1 MCRYATYSISGLL
14 GSTYVVKEVGSRN
27 ALVCGMALYC
37 AYVSAFWVATIWRD
51 WQTVAAAMGGV
62 LGGVGAGFLWT
73 AQGAYFAQSAASA
86 STAATATT
94 RTTSSSSTSVQHD
107 VPEPVTEVVV
117 PETLTVTTAHLASTF
132 AVIYLGSEVGLRAA
146 SSILVTLGLSWSA
159 VFAMYAIVA
168 VASTMGMG
176 LVHNFDRND
185 DHGHRHRNGSLEM
198 NRSEHDEADPTARLL
213 PAPVSPPM
221 TATAVPPMPS
231 AWYKATAAWRLLR
244 HDRKMPLM
252 IGLNAVFGIT
262 SSFLTSYING
272 QVVYAVMGSDV
283 SVGLWTAWVSTAA
296 AAGSALCGRLAP
308 RTGNGPILMAGA
320 VCFAA
325 VAAPFVLFPN
335 VATQWTWPSLLFVYT
350 VHGLGRATFESTLKA
365 TFADFFAES
374 DKEGAFANII
384 FQNGLS
390 STVGFLLTFALRCTE
405 KHQSNAYCVVYRD
418 GSVHDVLSFEILI
431 VVTSVVAIVGY
442 WRAAAIRAEE
452 LRLAASV

>member
-1 MCRYATYSISGLL
+1 
-14 GSTYVVKEVGSRN
+14 
-27 ALVCGMALYC
+27 LYC
-37 AYVSAFWVATIWRD
+37 AYVSAFWVATVWRQ

-73 AQGAYFAQSAASA
+73 AQGAYFAQSAAA
-86 STAATATT
+86 AAAAAT
-94 RTTSSSSTSVQHD
+94 TTSSTTSTFSSSTPTSVQRD
-107 VPEPVTEVVV
+107 G
-117 PETLTVTTAHLASTF
+117 PETVNDVIPEMLTVTTAQLASTF

-146 SSILVTLGLSWSA
+146 SSILVTLGLSWSS
-159 VFAMYAIVA
+159 VFALYAVVA
-168 VASTMGMG
+168 VASTLGMG
-176 LVHNFDRND
+176 LLVHNFDRRDNCHH
-185 DHGHRHRNGSLEM
+185 DHNGSLVM
-198 NRSEHDEADPTARLL
+198 NSPEHDEADPTARLL
-213 PAPVSPPM
+213 PTPVPQPPTNTR
-221 TATAVPPMPS
+221 TATPTPS

-272 QVVYAVMGSDV
+272 QVVYAVLGSDV

-296 AAGSALCGRLAP
+296 AAGSALCGQLAP
-308 RTGNGPILMAGA
+308 RTGSGPILMAGA
-320 VCFAA
+320 ACFVA

-335 VATQWTWPSLLFVYT
+335 VATQWTWLSLVFVYT

-390 STVGFLLTFALRCTE
+390 STVGFLLTFTLRCTE
-405 KHQSNAYCVVYRD
+405 KHQSSPYCVVYRD

-431 VVTSVVAIVGY
+431 VVTAIVAIVGY

-452 LRLAASV
+452 IRLAASA